1 MSNARTAPSGPFATS
16 GAATLATG
24 LKKVTQ
30 AVPAGSQVIVTRD
43 SVVDP
48 AVPTN
53 WGALGVFV
61 AADRA
66 SFTITSSNGN
76 DTSVINWIIL

>member
-1 MSNARTAPSGPFATS
+1 M
-16 GAATLATG
+16 
-24 LKKVTQ
+24 
-30 AVPAGSQVIVTRD
+30 IVTRD